1 MQAADLIGQLGDPL
15 YLKKANA
22 LFYEF
27 RETGFARQL
36 GYDCPADL
44 VERYPE
50 FYWRSVA
57 PHIGQA
63 IAYLNVTA
71 SGRQW
76 IANLHNHVFCV
87 EHSSCL
93 MGPTL

>member
-1 MQAADLIGQLGDPL
+1 MQAADLIGQLRDPL

-22 LFYEF
+22 LFSEF

-50 FYWRSVA
+50 FYWHSVA
-57 PHIGQA
+57 PHIRQA
-63 IAYLNVTA
+63 VAYLNVTA

-76 IANLHNHVFCV
+76 IANLHHVFCA